1 MKKIVSILFVVL
13 FFMFI
18 YFLQINFFTWFNIA
32 GVQPNLFIVLILFI
46 SLFMG
51 KKYAV
56 ILGFIFGYML
66 DILTCKYIGVN
77 ALMFVLI
84 GFVGEYFEKNFS
96 KNSKITILLMVMG
109 ATVLIETV
117 TYIYKNISSLQL
129 IGFIR
134 LLIIEIIFN
143 VMLTIII
150 YPILARLGYIVEN
163 IFKRK
168 KFLAKYL

>member
-1 MKKIVSILFVVL
+1 
-13 FFMFI
+13 
-18 YFLQINFFTWFNIA
+18 
-32 GVQPNLFIVLILFI
+32 
-46 SLFMG
+46 
-51 KKYAV
+51 
-56 ILGFIFGYML
+56 
-66 DILTCKYIGVN
+66 
-77 ALMFVLI
+77 MFVLI

-150 YPILARLGYIVEN
+150 YPMLARLGYIVEN